1 MKHFRLLTRGL
12 LALLSLIILNN
23 SFAQQSVRITASAL
37 NVRTGPGTDHNNFGL
52 VYSGQKYVS
61 IARNGSWHLIDFDE
75 RKGWVHGSY
84 LTNDSAGNVRT
95 NVTNYLNVRTG
106 PGTGYRDIGD
116 AKRDQRW
123 VVIDASGEWRK
134 VNYRGGG
141 YWMHGAYLASDNNPT
156 PPPPPPPPASNTR
169 VFNVTIKTYIA
180 RVGLSYGSL
189 PIPILTPPTT
199 RAAAYAKLVALAA
212 VTDVQFNENPTN
224 TAVDKGYR
232 IYSNLNIT
240 ATCTNNRLS
249 TTHRLT
255 SDTGKEGPLQAPPA
269 IGLADYKQTNL
280 QTWAFKWYLRAKP
293 HPVAEPAFLAVWPR
307 TNPYIWQ
314 KMEGFVS
321 CENNNPRLV
330 TNLFDGSKFPSHRY
344 WIDAV
349 EKHTKD
355 QQGMAELWKLDRPS
369 L

>member
-1 MKHFRLLTRGL
+1 MKHFILLTRGL
-12 LALLSLIILNN
+12 LALLLLIILNN

-37 NVRTGPGTDHNNFGL
+37 NVRTGPGTEHNNFGL

-156 PPPPPPPPASNTR
+156 PPPPPLPKSSAGLLQLPDSGNGFYGFFPREYRWGSTKMVYGLMNAAATR
-169 VFNVTIKTYIA
+169 KNNDN
-180 RVGLSYGSL
+180 SL
-189 PIPILTPPTT
+189 PRIGIGDISTSSGQLFPAGSGSSNCNGVKRRHCSHTQGRYADIRPI
-199 RAAAYAKLVALAA
+199 AK
-212 VTDVQFNENPTN
+212 NS
-224 TAVDKGYR
+224 Y
-232 IYSNLNIT
+232 
-240 ATCTNNRLS
+240 
-249 TTHRLT
+249 
-255 SDTGKEGPLQAPPA
+255 EGPL
-269 IGLADYKQTNL
+269 T
-280 QTWAFKWYLRAKP
+280 
-293 HPVAEPAFLAVWPR
+293 
-307 TNPYIWQ
+307 
-314 KMEGFVS
+314 
-321 CENNNPRLV
+321 V
-330 TNLFDGSKFPSHRY
+330 TNTNYSTSRTRHWINDYLIDEFGSDLNQILFNDQTLINEIGIVRY
-344 WIDAV
+344 FSGHSNHMHIRSI
-349 EKHTKD
+349 
-355 QQGMAELWKLDRPS
+355 Q
-369 L
+369 